1 MRYPAAR
8 AAAGEGARVG
18 VSESKGV
25 TELLL
30 QWRAGDEQARE
41 QVMVLVY
48 AELRRRAAAYLRRE
62 RGGHTLQPTALVHE
76 AYLRLVDQ
84 DRVAWQGR
92 AHFLAIA
99 ASMMRRVLMDHGRKQ
114 KARKRGG
121 SAARVTFDE
130 RLVPSGERELDFVA
144 LDEALDA
151 LAELDPLKARIV
163 ELRAFGGLEVEET
176 AEVLD
181 ISTATVKRHWAFALA
196 WLQRRV
202 RGDAP
207 AS

>member
-1 MRYPAAR
+1 M
-8 AAAGEGARVG
+8 GA
-18 VSESKGV
+18 SESRGV

-41 QVMVLVY
+41 QVMALVY
-48 AELRRRAAAYLRRE
+48 GELRRRAAAYLRRE

-121 SAARVTFDE
+121 AVSRVTFDE
-130 RLVPSGERELDFVA
+130 RLVPSGERELDLVA

-151 LAELDPLKARIV
+151 LAQLDEIKARVV

-176 AEVLD
+176 AEVLG

-196 WLQRRV
+196 WLQHRV
-202 RGDAP
+202 RGGAP

>member
-1 MRYPAAR
+1 VSA
-8 AAAGEGARVG
+8 
-18 VSESKGV
+18 SESRGV

-41 QVMVLVY
+41 RVMALVY

-76 AYLRLVDQ
+76 AYLRLIDQ

-92 AHFLAIA
+92 THFLAIA

-121 SAARVTFDE
+121 SAPRVTFDE
-130 RLVPSGERELDFVA
+130 RLVPSGARELDLVA

-151 LAELDPLKARIV
+151 LAQLDELKARIV

-176 AEVLD
+176 AEVLG
-181 ISTATVKRHWAFALA
+181 ISTATVKRHWAFSLA
-196 WLQRRV
+196 WLQQRV
-202 RGDAP
+202 RSDAP